1 MRNSFFII
9 PILFLAASC
18 SKDVK
23 TTYRIV
29 GKDGKVIYIDTRGP
43 EDIDRTRKQ
52 FQNPEKRQS
61 NSKPEIKNVNE
72 DKTVKKVEQI
82 EAPLVESSAYTLD
95 SVMDKSVT
103 KYNSNMNNES
113 FKEIGS
119 NKKKRKSISDFD
131 NMHLPYFSDVAVED
145 TNIGDTKKTT
155 NGRLMNSRKTA
166 TGKVTT
172 TAATTAKKS
181 KTIISND
188 GVSKAGY
195 YLQIGLFSD
204 KKKALNLKGKFSK
217 IYNFDIVEV
226 ENKKGEVLYKV
237 ITKPLANESEAD
249 KISKEI
255 KKAGHNDVFVF
266 KK

>member
-29 GKDGKVIYIDTRGP
+29 GKDGKVIYIDTRGS

-61 NSKPEIKNVNE
+61 SSKTEIKNVNE
-72 DKTVKKVEQI
+72 NKTIKQAEKI
-82 EAPLVESSAYTLD
+82 ETPLIESSAYTLD

-103 KYNSNMNNES
+103 KYDPSTNSES
-113 FKEIGS
+113 FKEISS
-119 NKKKRKSISDFD
+119 NKKRKTISDFD
-131 NMHLPYFSDVAVED
+131 NMHLPYFNDGAVED
-145 TNIGDTKKTT
+145 TTINTKV
-155 NGRLMNSRKTA
+155 MNSGKTVI
-166 TGKVTT
+166 GKVTT
-172 TAATTAKKS
+172 TTATMAKKS
-181 KTIISND
+181 KNNTSND

-204 KKKALNLKGKFSK
+204 RKKALNLKGKFSK

-237 ITKPLANESEAD
+237 ITKPLASESEAD